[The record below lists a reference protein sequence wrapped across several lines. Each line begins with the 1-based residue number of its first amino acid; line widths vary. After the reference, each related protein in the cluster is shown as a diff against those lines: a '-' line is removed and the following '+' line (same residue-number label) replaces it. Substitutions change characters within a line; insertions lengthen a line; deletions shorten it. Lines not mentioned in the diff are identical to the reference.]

1 MEGAASTYIHCIDT
15 AVARSLS
22 VCSLSLLRCSTILSH
37 SFFALPLVLSL
48 PYLLAPVSLFIID
61 AFLSAALSQK
71 PKESDIGWI

>member
-1 MEGAASTYIHCIDT
+1 MPHQHTFIVSTQRWL
-15 AVARSLS
+15 ARCLS
-22 VCSLSLLRCSTILSH
+22 ALFLFFDALQFLATL
-37 SFFALPLVLSL
+37 FFALPLVLSL